1 MKPNKETITTI
12 RVTPEMKKALEALA
26 REQDRS
32 VSSLIRRMI
41 EESLKKVTL
50 K

>member
-1 MKPNKETITTI
+1 MSNRENVATI
-12 RVTPEMKKALEALA
+12 RITPEMKKALEELA
-26 REQDRS
+26 RKEDRS